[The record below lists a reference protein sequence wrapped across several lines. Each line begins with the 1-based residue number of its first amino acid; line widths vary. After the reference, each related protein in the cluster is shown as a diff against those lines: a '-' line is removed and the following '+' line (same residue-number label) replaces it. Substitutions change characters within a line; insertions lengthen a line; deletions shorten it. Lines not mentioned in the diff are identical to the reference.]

1 MAKKIELKTTK
12 KPQKEISQKKPRK
25 IKTIIEKAEK
35 ENITEA
41 DNSKEEKTDTQKE
54 TKSKK
59 EKKEIKKSPSNKK
72 TKLTIKEK
80 AFCRE
85 YAKTGN
91 GSEAIMK
98 AGYGATS
105 IPSASAISTRLLKNV
120 LVQQE
125 ISRLTELREK
135 KSIMSAQEVLEH
147 FTAIARGEEKD
158 QFGLDISAGDRLKA
172 LAELAKRTI
181 DIENRVKG
189 TPDNVVNIKVD
200 WRKS

>member
-1 MAKKIELKTTK
+1 MAKKTEPKTTK

-41 DNSKEEKTDTQKE
+41 ESKTESKKEETKKE
-54 TKSKK
+54 IKSKK
-59 EKKEIKKSPSNKK
+59 ETKKSPTDKPR
-72 TKLTIKEK
+72 KLTIKEK
-80 AFCRE
+80 AFIRE
-85 YAKTGN
+85 YIKTGN
-91 GSEAIMK
+91 GQQSATK
-98 AGYGATS
+98 AGYAEHTAHVTANKLLNKS
-105 IPSASAISTRLLKNV
+105 YIKDEITKMLEKRDKST
-120 LVQQE
+120 
-125 ISRLTELREK
+125 
-135 KSIMSAQEVLEH
+135 IMSAQEVLEH

-172 LAELAKRTI
+172 LGELAKRTI
-181 DIENRVKG
+181 DIENRIKG